1 MSKRTIDTSLGPFV
15 TDHYRGVAYGHMDAD
30 SRIRAVRS
38 FDADQCR
45 QALAMPNLQK
55 TVRAAAERRLRMLED
70 LAKEQQRVNEQI
82 SHPLPPVAEINLS
95 IFECDGCGCPGTEL
109 EHLPDEASLYCPI
122 CGTRTPTDIARCR
135 ECGCTDQLGCPEG
148 CWWVEDDL
156 CSSCASEEQ
165 HDPLVVSDHCDS
177 CGESGPECVCD
188 EGEDQVAGPGE
199 GLIGVDQAAPRCGR
213 TIDMFSRE
221 NNEQ

>member
-135 ECGCTDQLGCPEG
+135 CSPAPPANSYRRPQRRLGRKGRPSGQNPKGTRWQCRKPAHYR
-148 CWWVEDDL
+148 L
-156 CSSCASEEQ
+156 CQ
-165 HDPLVVSDHCDS
+165 
-177 CGESGPECVCD
+177 
-188 EGEDQVAGPGE
+188 
-199 GLIGVDQAAPRCGR
+199 
-213 TIDMFSRE
+213 
-221 NNEQ
+221 